1 MPTASTID
9 PAEVDRFAALSGQWW
24 DERGPMAQLHAL
36 NPVRMAYL
44 RDGMCGHFGR
54 KAGRTPLSG
63 LRVLDIG
70 CGAGLLCEPL
80 ARLGAEVTGI
90 DAAPDH
96 AEVAARHADAAGLRI
111 DYRTA
116 AAEDLVG
123 ETWDAVLAMEIIEH
137 VADAEAFVHK
147 AAALVAPG
155 GVYFGATL
163 NRTLQSLALG
173 IGMAEWVLRWV
184 PRGTHDW
191 RRFVRPSEFAAA
203 LRGGGLV
210 VEDVTGVSFD
220 AATGAWRT
228 SRDVGVNYMLRAA
241 R

>member
-9 PAEVDRFAALSGQWW
+9 PAEVDRFAALSGRWW

-36 NPVRMAYL
+36 NPVRMRYL
-44 RDGMCGHFGR
+44 RDGMCEQFGR
-54 KAGRTPLSG
+54 KAGRRPLAG

-96 AEVAARHADAAGLRI
+96 AGVAQRHAADAGLRI
-111 DYRTA
+111 EYRTA
-116 AAEDLVG
+116 AAEDLAG

-137 VADAEAFVHK
+137 VPDARAFVH
-147 AAALVAPG
+147 AAAAAVAPG
-155 GVYFGATL
+155 GMFFGATL
-163 NRTLQSLALG
+163 NRTMRSLALG

-203 LRGGGLV
+203 LRGGGLEV
-210 VEDVTGVSFD
+210 ADVTGVTFD
-220 AATGAWRT
+220 PATGGWHA